1 MILPAGNPLLSA
13 VFAVARIAMKLQKQL
28 NFHDIMRGCNP
39 MKVLVV
45 GGGGREHAII
55 MKLAESKRVS
65 KLYCA
70 PGNGGIA
77 KYAECFPV
85 KATDLEGMLALAKKL
100 AVDWV
105 FVAPDDPLVLGMA
118 DLLRENGFKVFG
130 PSKAAAIIEGSKV
143 FSKNLMKKY
152 GIPTAAYEV
161 FTEAD
166 KAIAYIK
173 AQNSYPTV
181 VKADG
186 LALGKGVIIA
196 QNEQEAV
203 DAVHSIMEDKIFGE
217 SGSQLVV
224 EEFLTGPE
232 VSVLSFTD
240 GKTVAPM
247 ISSMD
252 HKRALDGDNGKNTGG
267 MGTVSPNPYYTADI
281 AKQCM
286 DEIFIPTM
294 NAMNAE
300 NRSFHGCLYFGLMLT
315 PKGPKVIEYNCR
327 FGDPE
332 TQVVLPMLDADLL
345 DIMEATENQSL
356 DKLPMQW
363 KSGACACVILASG
376 GYPEKY
382 ETGKEIMG
390 LDEKGQL
397 ENAAVYHA
405 GTKLSEDGKLLTA
418 GGRVLGVT
426 AAADDLQSALD
437 KAYAAVKLVSFEKM
451 HYRND
456 IGKRA
461 LAAKSK

>member
-1 MILPAGNPLLSA
+1 MQTHPHFITERKNH
-13 VFAVARIAMKLQKQL
+13 
-28 NFHDIMRGCNP
+28 N

-55 MKLAESKRVS
+55 MKLAESKRVT

-85 KATDLEGMLALAKKL
+85 KATDLDGMLALAKKL

-118 DLLRENGFKVFG
+118 DMLRENEFKVFG

-161 FTEAD
+161 FTEAE
-166 KAIAYIK
+166 KAVAYIK

-232 VSVLSFTD
+232 VSVLAFTD
-240 GKTVAPM
+240 GKTVCPM

-286 DEIFIPTM
+286 EEIFLPTM
-294 NAMNAE
+294 NAMNTE
-300 NRSFHGCLYFGLMLT
+300 NRSFRGCLYFGLMLT

-332 TQVVLPMLDADLL
+332 TQVVLPMLENDLM

-356 DKLPMQW
+356 DKLPMAW

-382 ETGKEIMG
+382 ETGKEIFG
-390 LDEKGQL
+390 LDAKGQCAG
-397 ENAAVYHA
+397 AAVYHA
-405 GTKLSEDGKLLTA
+405 GTKLSEEGKLLTA

-426 AAADDLQSALD
+426 ASADDLQSALD
-437 KAYAAVKLVSFEKM
+437 KAYAAVKGIGFEKM
-451 HYRND
+451 HCRSD

-461 LAAKSK
+461 LAAKK